1 METTTKIKIIFILL
15 NCLVI
20 TAMGTAKNESGLEQ
34 GIRLFDEQKY
44 DEAKKIFEQIVHE
57 NPKNSEAFGYIGQ
70 IYLIKGDYDNSI
82 DWYKKAVEL
91 DAQNSQYHFRL
102 GQAYGIKAQKASI
115 FKKAG
120 AAKNVK
126 KEFAKAV
133 KFDSLNI
140 GARFGLMQF
149 YLMAP
154 GIMGG
159 DKDEAKKQA
168 GKIQKINQAEGHLA
182 FGVFYER
189 EKNFEKAEIEYKQ
202 AIDAAPENL
211 RFKYNLARVYAD
223 QKKWDQA
230 FEIYEQI
237 LKKNREELNA
247 WYQIGRLASNSGEN
261 LERGKECLKE
271 FIQAKINN
279 NETNV
284 SWAHYRL
291 GLIFEKEGNKDEAK
305 KEYKIAMKIN
315 PDHKQAKKA
324 LKNIK

>member
-20 TAMGTAKNESGLEQ
+20 TAMGTAKNESGFDK
-34 GIRLFDEQKY
+34 GIKLFDEQKY

-57 NPKNSEAFGYIGQ
+57 DPKNSEAFGYIGQ

-82 DWYKKAVEL
+82 DWYKKAVRL
-91 DAQNSQYHFRL
+91 DENNSQYHFRL

-133 KFDSLNI
+133 KLDSLNI

-159 DKDEAKKQA
+159 DKDEAKIQA
-168 GKIQKINQAEGHLA
+168 KEIGKINKAEGHLA
-182 FGVFYER
+182 IGIIYQH
-189 EKNFEKAEIEYKQ
+189 EKNTEAAENEYRQ
-202 AIDAAPENL
+202 AIEAEPNNL
-211 RFKYNLARVYAD
+211 RYQYNLARVYGD
-223 QKKWDQA
+223 NKKLDQA
-230 FEIYEQI
+230 YEIYEGM
-237 LKKNREELNA
+237 LKANPEEFSA
-247 WYQIGRLASNSGEN
+247 YYQIGRLATHSGKN
-261 LERGKECLKE
+261 LNRGKECLKV
-271 FIQAKINN
+271 FIDAKLKV
-279 NETNV
+279 NEKV
-284 SWAHYRL
+284 LSWAHYRL

-305 KEYKIAMKIN
+305 KEYKIAMMIN
-315 PDHKQAKKA
+315 PEHKQAKKA